1 VPSGGCG
8 THLAPGVEP
17 NLPLDGGGRRGWGHK
32 HRPKHRHAQ
41 KVLIPAP
48 RHCPHTP
55 SHSRHHAAPTQGR
68 AGRLETGAPVWPL
81 VEARQPR
88 LQYSVLDTGP
98 GEEAPDRDGRPLAP

>member
-1 VPSGGCG
+1 MGLGYK
-8 THLAPGVEP
+8 
-17 NLPLDGGGRRGWGHK
+17 NLSP
-32 HRPKHRHAQ
+32 PQ
-41 KVLIPAP
+41 KP
-48 RHCPHTP
+48 RAYS
-55 SHSRHHAAPTQGR
+55 SHPRHHAAPTQGR